1 MIWSHM
7 TSRPTPLPMAYGKRP
22 EDLDVLARS
31 RLLSRLPMKDVAI
44 FLDLLD
50 QVALPKGTALV
61 REGEDGDCMF
71 FVLEGEA
78 HIRRG
83 QLELLHV
90 HPGDYFGELAMLGA
104 AKRSAT
110 VEALTTMRLARLSR
124 ARYLSLATNHPR
136 IALHF
141 TQALASG
148 LGEDLVAMT
157 DNVGLL
163 TYQRSLPRTLEVVVQ
178 RDADRL
184 DVATG
189 TIVGT
194 ILPKEANSWQVV
206 GATIDRKPASLETA
220 VVADVAV
227 APLTI
232 ADAEGR
238 MLVRRSAALVF
249 LEAARLAAPEVPL
262 TMGPPLENG
271 TVVRVQRVANT
282 TELAA
287 RIGTELARLCREDAP
302 LREEVWQIEE
312 ARSLL
317 TERNLADAAALLPS
331 RREATI
337 PLLTCGE
344 TFALA
349 LGPVVPRASFLS
361 GASVRPHPEGLF
373 LDLGSEVHRSLP
385 GLHGRHEPDVEVEVV
400 TPRYG
405 GPMTRAN
412 REWLAEMGVTG
423 VGRFNEHCVSGN
435 VAEVI
440 RVAEGFHEKWIGRI
454 ADLIT
459 ERKQTVK
466 VVVIAGPSSSGKTT
480 FIKRLTVQLLVNG
493 IRPRNVSLDDYYV
506 DREKTPKDE
515 HGEYDYEAFEAL
527 DSAALKMQL
536 AHLFA
541 GATVRTSRYD
551 FKEGKSHPSGGNEIT
566 LGPSEVLLL
575 EGIHGLNPELVGD
588 AVPPNAVFRI
598 FVHPATT
605 LAFDHASVLA
615 PDDVRLI
622 RRIVR
627 DRHTRNNTAA
637 ETIMRWPSV
646 RRGELVHIYPFLPHA
661 DAVFDSALVYELS
674 VLKTYAERYLL
685 EVPSTHPAFTTAYR
699 LRQLIDQFVAIYPD
713 HVPPTSVLREFIGGS
728 GFEY

>member
-1 MIWSHM
+1 
-7 TSRPTPLPMAYGKRP
+7 MAYGKRP
-22 EDLDVLARS
+22 DDLDVLARS
-31 RLLSRLPMKDVAI
+31 RLLSHLPIKEVSE

-50 QVALPKGTALV
+50 QVALPPGTALL
-61 REGEDGDCMF
+61 REGDDGDCMF

-78 HIRRG
+78 RVRRG
-83 QLELLHV
+83 QLELRHV

-104 AKRSAT
+104 TKRAAS
-110 VEALTTMRLARLSR
+110 VESLTTMRLARLSR
-124 ARYLSLATNHPR
+124 AHYLLLVANHPG

-148 LGEDLVAMT
+148 LGEELVAMT

-163 TYQRSLPRTLEVVVQ
+163 AYQRTLPRRLEAHVKRDSDTIVVS
-178 RDADRL
+178 
-184 DVATG
+184 TG

-194 ILPKEANSWQVV
+194 ILPKEEHGWQVV

-227 APLTI
+227 SPLTV
-232 ADAEGR
+232 ADWEGR
-238 MLVRRSAALVF
+238 MLIRRSAALVF
-249 LEAARLAAPEVPL
+249 LEAARTAAPDVTL
-262 TMGPPLENG
+262 CMGSPIENG
-271 TVVRVQRVANT
+271 TVVRVTGHADT
-282 TELAA
+282 TELAE
-287 RIGTELARLCREDAP
+287 RIGQEVARLCRDDVP
-302 LREEVWQIEE
+302 LREEVWQVEE

-317 TERNLADAAALLPS
+317 LERGFSDAAALLLS

-337 PLLTCGE
+337 SLLTCGE

-361 GASVRPHPEGLF
+361 ALSVRPHPEGLF
-373 LDLGSEVHRSLP
+373 LDLGSEVHRALP
-385 GLHGRHEPDVEVEVV
+385 GKDGAHEPNVDVEVR

-405 GPMTRAN
+405 APMTHAS
-412 REWLAEMGVTG
+412 REWLTEMSVTG
-423 VGRFNEHCVSGN
+423 VGRFNEYCVSGN
-435 VAEVI
+435 VQEVI

-459 ERKQTVK
+459 ERKSTVK

-493 IRPRNVSLDDYYV
+493 IRPKNVSLDDYYV
-506 DREKTPKDE
+506 DREKNVKDE
-515 HGEYDYEAFEAL
+515 KGEYDFEAFEAM
-527 DSAALKMQL
+527 DTNALKSQL
-536 AHLFA
+536 SRLFT
-541 GATVRTSRYD
+541 GAMVSTSRYD
-551 FKEGKSHPSGGNEIT
+551 FKAGKSYPDGGET
-566 LGPSEVLLL
+566 LSLGTGEVLLL
-575 EGIHGLNPELVGD
+575 EGIHGMNPDLIGD
-588 AVPPNAVFRI
+588 AVPAQAVFRI

-605 LAFDHASVLA
+605 LAFDKAGVLA

-637 ETIMRWPSV
+637 DTIMRWPSV
-646 RRGELVHIYPFLPHA
+646 RRGELLHIYPFLPNA
-661 DAVFDSALVYELS
+661 DVVFDSALVYELS

-685 EVPSTHPAFTTAYR
+685 EVPPTHPAFTTAFR

>member
-1 MIWSHM
+1 
-7 TSRPTPLPMAYGKRP
+7 MALGKRID
-22 EDLDVLARS
+22 DLDVLARS
-31 RLLSRLPMKDVAI
+31 RLLAHLPIKDVSE

-50 QVALPKGTALV
+50 QVALPPGTALV
-61 REGEDGDCMF
+61 REGDDGDYMF

-78 HIRRG
+78 RIRRG
-83 QLELLHV
+83 QLELSHV
-90 HPGDYFGELAMLGA
+90 HPGDHFGELAMLGA
-104 AKRSAT
+104 SKRSAT

-148 LGEDLVAMT
+148 LGEELVAMT

-163 TYQRSLPRTLEVVVQ
+163 AYQRSLPRTLSVKVK
-178 RDADRL
+178 RDADTIT
-184 DVATG
+184 VATG

-194 ILPKEANSWQVV
+194 ILPKEENSWQVV

-227 APLTI
+227 SALTV
-232 ADAEGR
+232 ADWEGR
-238 MLVRRSAALVF
+238 MVLRRSAALVF
-249 LEAARLAAPEVPL
+249 LEAARRAAPEVAL

-271 TVVRVQRVANT
+271 TVVRVLLHADT
-282 TELAA
+282 TELAE
-287 RIGTELARLCREDAP
+287 RIGEELARLCRDDAP

-317 TERNLADAAALLPS
+317 MERGLLDAAALLPS

-337 PLLTCGE
+337 SLLTCGE

-349 LGPVVPRASFLS
+349 LGPIVPRSSFLF
-361 GASVRPHPEGLF
+361 ALSVRPHPEGLF
-373 LDLGSEVHRSLP
+373 LDLGPEVHRALP
-385 GLHGRHEPDVEVEVV
+385 GKNGTHEPSVDVEVR

-405 GPMTRAN
+405 APMTRAS
-412 REWLAEMGVTG
+412 REWLAEMGITG

-440 RVAEGFHEKWIGRI
+440 RVAEGFHEKWIGRV

-459 ERKQTVK
+459 ERKNTVK

-493 IRPRNVSLDDYYV
+493 IRPKNVSLDDYYV
-506 DREKTPKDE
+506 DREKTVKDE
-515 HGEYDYEAFEAL
+515 NGELDFEAFEAL
-527 DSAALKMQL
+527 DTNALKSQL
-536 AHLFA
+536 ARLFA
-541 GATVRTSRYD
+541 GQKVRTSHYD
-551 FKEGKSHPSGGNEIT
+551 FKAGKSHPDGGDELS

-575 EGIHGLNPELVGD
+575 EGIHGLNPDLVGD
-588 AVPPNAVFRI
+588 SVPADSVFRV

-605 LAFDHASVLA
+605 LAFDKGSVLA
-615 PDDVRLI
+615 PDDVRLL

-637 ETIMRWPSV
+637 DTIMRWPSV
-646 RRGELVHIYPFLPHA
+646 RRGELLHIYPFLPNA